1 MLASLHARL
10 LVVAAVV
17 LASFLGT
24 AALVLDHGF
33 RESARDAVQERLKAQ
48 IFVLLGLA
56 DLDTPARVL
65 NDALLPD
72 TTLAT
77 PESGHYAQI
86 HDVDGRVLWRSRSM
100 LGLTIQWP
108 GERAAGNF
116 VFEEAISSTD
126 ESLFCLSYL
135 VQWESRDEAGMR
147 PYTFMSCEGRGAFDA
162 QVRRFQ
168 RSMWL
173 WFGGLAAFLLLIQLV
188 ILRWGLGPLR
198 QIAGELAAI
207 EAGDKQT
214 LSGRYPNELQAL
226 AANLNALLAARDTHL
241 QRYRNA
247 LGDLAHSLKTPLAV
261 IRSTLERGAGADEI
275 ADSLREPV
283 DQLDA
288 TIKYQLQRAATAGRS
303 ALSRPVAI
311 APVLERLVASLR
323 KVYHSRNIEIMGTAP
338 PDAMFYGDQGDLM
351 EIIGNLADNA
361 CKWARQRVRVEIL
374 VVPPEIPGKRP
385 GLCIRVHDDGP
396 GLPAGKVLEVMQ
408 RGARLDQSVEGHG
421 IGLATVREIV
431 EEAYAGKLTLTSD
444 SAGTLAEARLMFA

>member
-1 MLASLHARL
+1 MLSSLHARL
-10 LVVAAVV
+10 LVVAGVV
-17 LASFLGT
+17 LTSFLGT

-33 RESARDAVQERLKAQ
+33 RDSARDAVQERLKAQ

-72 TTLAT
+72 TSLAT

-86 HDVDGRVLWRSRSM
+86 HDADGRALWRSRSM
-100 LGLTIQWP
+100 LGLAIQWP
-108 GERAAGNF
+108 GERSAGNF
-116 VFEEAISSTD
+116 VFEEAISSA
-126 ESLFCLSYL
+126 EEPLFCLSYL
-135 VQWESRDEAGMR
+135 VQWESRDAARAR
-147 PYTFMSCEGRGAFDA
+147 PYTFQSCEGRGAFDA

-168 RSMWL
+168 RRMWL
-173 WFGGLAAFLLLIQLV
+173 WFGGLAAFLLAIQLV

-198 QIAGELAAI
+198 QIANELAAI
-207 EAGDKQT
+207 EAGDKQSLT
-214 LSGRYPNELQAL
+214 GRYPRELQAV
-226 AANLNALLAARDTHL
+226 AGNLNALLAARDTHL

-261 IRSTLERGAGADEI
+261 IRSTLERGSDAGEVSDA
-275 ADSLREPV
+275 LREPV

-303 ALSRPVAI
+303 ALSRPVAV

-323 KVYHSRNIEIMGTAP
+323 KVYHSRDILITGNAP
-338 PDAMFYGDQGDLM
+338 VDAMFYGDQGDLM

-361 CKWARQRVRVEIL
+361 CKWARREVRVEIL
-374 VVPPEIPGKRP
+374 VMPAELAGKRP
-385 GLCIRVHDDGP
+385 GLCIRIHDDGP
-396 GLPAGKVLEVMQ
+396 GLPAERVLEVMQ

-431 EEAYAGKLTLTSD
+431 EGAYSGRLSLTSD
-444 SAGTLAEARLMFA
+444 EGSTVAEARLTFT

>member
-1 MLASLHARL
+1 MLSSLHARL
-10 LVVAAVV
+10 LVVAGVV
-17 LASFLGT
+17 LTSFLGT

-33 RESARDAVQERLKAQ
+33 RDSARDAVQERLKAQ

-72 TTLAT
+72 TSLAT

-86 HDVDGRVLWRSRSM
+86 HDADGRVLWRSRSM
-100 LGLTIQWP
+100 LGLAIQWP

-116 VFEEAISSTD
+116 VFEEAISSA
-126 ESLFCLSYL
+126 EEPLFCLSYL
-135 VQWESRDEAGMR
+135 VQWESRDEARAR
-147 PYTFMSCEGRGAFDA
+147 PYTFQSCEGRGAFDA

-168 RSMWL
+168 RRMWL
-173 WFGGLAAFLLLIQLV
+173 WFGGLAAFLLAIQLV

-198 QIAGELAAI
+198 QIASELTAI
-207 EAGDKQT
+207 EAGEKQS
-214 LSGRYPNELQAL
+214 LSGRYPRELQAV
-226 AANLNALLAARDTHL
+226 ASNLNALLAARDTHL

-261 IRSTLERGAGADEI
+261 IRSTLERGTDAGEVAE
-275 ADSLREPV
+275 ALREPV

-303 ALSRPVAI
+303 ALSRPVPV
-311 APVLERLVASLR
+311 APVLDRLIASLR
-323 KVYHSRNIEIMGTAP
+323 KVYHSRDILITGNAP
-338 PDAMFYGDQGDLM
+338 ADAMFYGDQGDLM

-361 CKWARQRVRVEIL
+361 CKWARREVRVEVL
-374 VVPPEIPGKRP
+374 VTPAESAGKRP
-385 GLCIRVHDDGP
+385 GLCIRIHDDGP
-396 GLPAGKVLEVMQ
+396 GLPAEKVLEVMQ

-431 EEAYAGKLTLTSD
+431 EGAYSGRLTLASD
-444 SAGTLAEARLMFA
+444 HGGTVAEARLTFT